1 MKRGDGV
8 DGGQFE
14 QMIRDYLPQI
24 LGWAVRKAG
33 SKDLGEELAQ
43 EVFVQFFSAV
53 SKADRV
59 DKPENLLWKVAH
71 YCWCNHL
78 RKRAKQAA
86 WTELNENLPDSANFV
101 HDLISEE
108 DQVSRIA
115 AMRREISNLSRLQRE
130 AMILHYLEGLS
141 VAETAKRLGT
151 TESAITW
158 HLFDA
163 RKKVKREMESMSANT
178 DYVYRPGRL
187 GIGYS
192 GDGGPDPDVKFV
204 KNNLIRQNL
213 CLLCYRNPKSIDEL
227 TELTGIPKP
236 YLEYDLDWLH
246 DREFLTREGKKYATA
261 FPIISRRHMQ
271 DIGTLYRDTRPELI
285 DRIIAY
291 LWGHE
296 QAIRDIGFW
305 GSQFPTERLMW
316 AIITMFISFVSRN
329 SPLLTRLKRMDDRP
343 IRPDGGRY
351 IIMAVDQSEGQEM
364 DPNGYQGEILWG
376 GYCGI
381 MSDSCIPGSTT
392 DSYYWLGVNSFSGA
406 DYHPEIATSHGST
419 KKLLHWIYTSVQ
431 EPWFSLDKLE
441 PHGKEALAEAVAD
454 GLITKDGDKYV
465 PNFIV
470 FTQEQLGR
478 LREGIYRPLLEQI
491 EPVFEKLGVKISA
504 MHKADFPKINKS
516 YVDYHTYVDLW
527 DFGIYLLMY
536 AAQDGKLWMPPTP
549 EQGVPLT
556 LVIIQ

>member
-158 HLFDA
+158 HL
-163 RKKVKREMESMSANT
+163 
-178 DYVYRPGRL
+178 
-187 GIGYS
+187 
-192 GDGGPDPDVKFV
+192 
-204 KNNLIRQNL
+204 
-213 CLLCYRNPKSIDEL
+213 
-227 TELTGIPKP
+227 
-236 YLEYDLDWLH
+236 
-246 DREFLTREGKKYATA
+246 
-261 FPIISRRHMQ
+261 
-271 DIGTLYRDTRPELI
+271 
-285 DRIIAY
+285 
-291 LWGHE
+291 
-296 QAIRDIGFW
+296 
-305 GSQFPTERLMW
+305 
-316 AIITMFISFVSRN
+316 
-329 SPLLTRLKRMDDRP
+329 
-343 IRPDGGRY
+343 
-351 IIMAVDQSEGQEM
+351 
-364 DPNGYQGEILWG
+364 
-376 GYCGI
+376 
-381 MSDSCIPGSTT
+381 
-392 DSYYWLGVNSFSGA
+392 
-406 DYHPEIATSHGST
+406 
-419 KKLLHWIYTSVQ
+419 
-431 EPWFSLDKLE
+431 
-441 PHGKEALAEAVAD
+441 
-454 GLITKDGDKYV
+454 
-465 PNFIV
+465 
-470 FTQEQLGR
+470 
-478 LREGIYRPLLEQI
+478 
-491 EPVFEKLGVKISA
+491 
-504 MHKADFPKINKS
+504 
-516 YVDYHTYVDLW
+516 
-527 DFGIYLLMY
+527 
-536 AAQDGKLWMPPTP
+536 
-549 EQGVPLT
+549 
-556 LVIIQ
+556 